1 MFNFLKNLLG
11 TPDAKEIIKAI
22 QDGAHLVDVRSAG
35 EYAQGSLAG
44 AENIPLEK
52 IGYQASRLKDKPAV
66 IVFCRTGFRS
76 GEAKKNPRKKRT
88 EKCHQWREL
97 AGFAKLYR
105 YARFT
110 RLIVQT

>member
-76 GEAKKNPRKKRT
+76 GEAKKIL
-88 EKCHQWREL
+88 EKNGLKNVINGGNWQDL
-97 AGFAKLYR
+97 QNYIAMQGL
-105 YARFT
+105 
-110 RLIVQT
+110 QD